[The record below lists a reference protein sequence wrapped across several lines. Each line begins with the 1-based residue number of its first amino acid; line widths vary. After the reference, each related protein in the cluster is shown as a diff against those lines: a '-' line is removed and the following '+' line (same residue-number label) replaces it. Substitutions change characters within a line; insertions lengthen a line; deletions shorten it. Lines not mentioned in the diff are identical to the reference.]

1 MSTLTQ
7 YWIDEASRLD
17 QTLGAVRT
25 EAAAARLA
33 QAAAQAQ
40 SRIAA
45 DTVRVASDAVAV
57 ARKALAGIPTQADG
71 DPLLSVM
78 SQALIAWHEALH
90 AQASADLTLQ
100 SAKAEVERLQ
110 TLDTALQQELA
121 EVKAAQLLDSKAA
134 LQRAAAVASL
144 KAGGAWA
151 DLAADAAQALSDF
164 EAGARSR
171 VEGEFPSNAAPEK
184 DFLTRV
190 RARRALVLDSA
201 VQAQDVATTSATAS
215 TAALAQAQRQF
226 DQAWQAVRSLV
237 ETAPRLADD
246 RDTLARLAAL
256 PAPHPTAP
264 VSYPI
269 LTPAQHDELFD
280 ASLKSAREDALSDLA
295 IADKAEDD
303 WRQAQSDYD
312 KALNAALK
320 AHPDK
325 TVAEL
330 NAAEVQAEFDAL
342 DDAVTER
349 SDKRADLIAD
359 ATAYA
364 TLQAWFAAV
373 PELLWDTLEQLDN
386 AIARL
391 NVFKGAP
398 TPAQRLQDLADRE
411 TDLVTALTA
420 ARLAVRT
427 QRVAEQATLR
437 ALGQAQ
443 AEQATAVRRA
453 KAASRD
459 TAPL

>member
-25 EAAAARLA
+25 DTGAARLA
-33 QAAAQAQ
+33 QATAQTQ

-45 DTVRVASDAVAV
+45 DAVRVASDTVAV
-57 ARKALAGIPTQADG
+57 ARKALAGIPTPADG
-71 DPLLSVM
+71 DPLLQAM

-90 AQASADLTLQ
+90 AQASADLALQ
-100 SAKAEVERLQ
+100 SAKAELERLQ
-110 TLDTALQQELA
+110 ALDAALLLDLA
-121 EVKAAQLLDSKAA
+121 EVKAAQQLDSKAA
-134 LQRAAAVASL
+134 LQRAAAVAAL
-144 KAGGAWA
+144 KPGGAWA
-151 DLAADAAQALSDF
+151 SLAADATQALSAS

-171 VEGEFPSNAAPEK
+171 VEGEFPTHATASKN
-184 DFLTRV
+184 FLARV
-190 RARRALVLDSA
+190 RARRALVLDSV
-201 VQAQDVATTSATAS
+201 VQAQDVATAGLAAS
-215 TAALAQAQRQF
+215 TPALALAQRQF

-280 ASLKSAREDALSDLA
+280 AGLKSAREATLVKLTLA
-295 IADKAEDD
+295 DTAEDV
-303 WRQAQSDYD
+303 WRKAQSAYD
-312 KALNAALK
+312 KALNAARK
-320 AHPDK
+320 ANPGK
-325 TVAEL
+325 TLAEL
-330 NAAEVQAEFDAL
+330 HGAEIKAEFDTL
-342 DDAVTER
+342 TEKTADR
-349 SDKRADLIAD
+349 TAKRADLTSD
-359 ATAYA
+359 AAAYA

-373 PELLWDTLEQLDN
+373 PELLWDTLDQLDS

-398 TPAQRLQDLADRE
+398 TPAQRLQDLVDRE

-420 ARLAVRT
+420 ARLAART
-427 QRVAEQATLR
+427 QRIAEQATLR
-437 ALGQAQ
+437 ALGQSQ
-443 AEQATAVRRA
+443 AEQATAARRA